1 MCARVQCQQHGH
13 VRSSIE
19 IILKWCLQCTALL
32 LGQGMWAELK
42 LLNNSQ
48 CLSLLK
54 GSVDDWVGFEEFKP
68 ETELCAARVSKPVLE
83 VSGVKLKVSI
93 LYFLWKDQERRRKV
107 KLQNFNEKLTLLQ
120 LKVRNSWLRRC
131 RETLPIVQTGF
142 TITLPNIFGWNNFVG
157 RGEVSKLDRPDQ
169 TQLPIFYGGR
179 DGCQGDSGGPLWRL
193 RDGRAVQIGVIS
205 RGQKCARINRPG
217 IYTRWLSE

>member
-19 IILKWCLQCTALL
+19 IILKWCLQCNALL
-32 LGQGMWAELK
+32 PRQGMWAELK

-93 LYFLWKDQERRRKV
+93 LYFL
-107 KLQNFNEKLTLLQ
+107 
-120 LKVRNSWLRRC
+120 
-131 RETLPIVQTGF
+131 
-142 TITLPNIFGWNNFVG
+142 
-157 RGEVSKLDRPDQ
+157 
-169 TQLPIFYGGR
+169 
-179 DGCQGDSGGPLWRL
+179 
-193 RDGRAVQIGVIS
+193 
-205 RGQKCARINRPG
+205 
-217 IYTRWLSE
+217 